1 MDGLRKINFIMT
13 NTKDLSEIYR
23 QQIYFLDKS
32 CTDYDSG
39 TEIEAVRIAGHIR
52 TLVHDA
58 QLAQTTPK
66 TTKTLNDL
74 ENLLKGKV
82 IVNDTKFKDADK
94 LIQQLKSLSNKS
106 TTSQS
111 KSLLTQLNL
120 KDTIKYFDTKGPNL
134 INGFSNFAF
143 GKGSYEITSEAFSF
157 PYVGLLHT
165 NMRMENN
172 EPNFTFSPLFKNI
185 FYDKR
190 QIKLVDFNVW
200 WNGEIFDNRQGLKLS
215 RKDVILNLANKD
227 GYSHVDVDE
236 TENYSAF
243 KEINS
248 FILPFN
254 DTSGTLKTIP
264 LFPTVRQIAYELQ
277 ESIKD
282 VKIN

>member
-1 MDGLRKINFIMT
+1 MT

-32 CTDYDSG
+32 CSDYDNG

-58 QLAQTTPK
+58 QLTQTTPK
-66 TTKTLNDL
+66 TTKALNDL

-82 IVNDTKFKDADK
+82 IEDDAKFKEAKK
-94 LIQQLKSLSNKS
+94 LIQQLKSLSNK
-106 TTSQS
+106 TVTSPS

-120 KDTIKYFDTKGPNL
+120 KESFKYVDTKGTNHTNVL
-134 INGFSNFAF
+134 SNFSF
-143 GKGSYEITSEAFSF
+143 GQGSIEITSEAFSF
-157 PYVGLLHT
+157 PYVGLLFK
-165 NMRMENN
+165 NMSIENN
-172 EPNFTFSPLFKNI
+172 ESNFTFSPLFKNKL
-185 FYDKR
+185 YDKT
-190 QIKLVDFNVW
+190 QIKLVDFSAW

-215 RKDVILNLANKD
+215 RKDVILNIANKD

-236 TENYSAF
+236 AENYSAF
-243 KEINS
+243 KQINS
-248 FILPFN
+248 FVLPYN
-254 DTSGTLKTIP
+254 DTSGIIKTIP

-282 VKIN
+282 IKTS